1 MAPPSPARLYAT
13 AGGAALLVA
22 GVAGFFFD
30 LSWLNFLY
38 LASGA
43 LGLFLAPALPR
54 AYALCF
60 GLAYLGLAVWGLS
73 GHEDWQQWPQLA
85 LGLLGIAAFAGT
97 AKPLRGSKPAK
108 SVGSEPR
115 KRRSSEARAQAAGKS
130 A

>member
-13 AGGAALLVA
+13 LGGAALLVA
-22 GVAGFFFD
+22 GIAGFFFS

-38 LASGA
+38 VASGA

-60 GLAYLGLAVWGLS
+60 GLAYLGLAIWGLS

-97 AKPLRGSKPAK
+97 PKPARKPKPAK
-108 SVGSEPR
+108 PGGPR
-115 KRRSSEARAQAAGKS
+115 RPSEARAQAAGKS